1 MLRQMTAD
9 ATGGRQAMQAAAL
22 PQLDDA
28 RRPSV
33 ADQVFDALQRHIL
46 SLDLPPGSKMSEVEV
61 AQRMGVSRQ
70 PVRDAFYRLSK
81 LGFLTIRPQRATT
94 VSLISEAAVMRAKF
108 IRTALESETFTIAC
122 DTLTAADLDA
132 LHDLIAGQRDA
143 VARDDR
149 AGFHALD
156 DRFHREICDRA
167 GVGFAWDLIHESKA
181 HMDRVRMLSLSTAS
195 QRLALGEHV
204 EILDAIAA
212 RDALAATAVL
222 RQHLSRIRGLID
234 QIKAENHGWF
244 TEGGA

>member
-9 ATGGRQAMQAAAL
+9 ATGGRQAMQAATL
-22 PQLDDA
+22 PLLDEA

-33 ADQVFDALQRHIL
+33 ADQVCDALQRHIL

-108 IRTALESETFTIAC
+108 IRTALESETLTVAC

-132 LHDLIAGQRDA
+132 LRDLIAGQRDA

-167 GVGFAWDLIHESKA
+167 GVGFAWDLIHDSKA

-204 EILDAIAA
+204 QILDAIAA
-212 RDALAATAVL
+212 RDAAAAITVL

-244 TEGGA
+244 TEGDA